1 MGPGLLWGMASHSSL
16 RGLALALVLLAL
28 AVAAASGA
36 LPQQQGT
43 VDLATQANV
52 RIDGAAAGNVLGEY
66 GTSAGDFDGDGVTDL
81 IVTNS
86 AVASAWVIFGSAA
99 GGNVSLASPASRAI
113 KISGVVF
120 HWASGGQ
127 DVNGDGL
134 GDVVLGG
141 SGADA
146 AYVVFG
152 SKSRVDVDVTSLG
165 VRGFKMTGAAGDG
178 TGASVAMAP
187 DMNGDGKGEVVV
199 GAFGTGN
206 NGRAGSGSAYVVFG
220 TASTSTISLPALGSA
235 GYRIDGAVANH
246 CAGSVVAAGPDVTGD
261 CVPDVLVGAPGA
273 SFSFATAGAVYVVGG
288 KATTSNIDLNAA
300 CTCFRIDG
308 QRASDQ
314 LPRSLAITPD
324 MNGDGLGEAIVG
336 TDFADNPTA
345 GDGSA
350 GSAYVVFGKATT
362 TSVALAALGSGGFR
376 VDGEKGTDQA
386 ARSLAS
392 AGDVN
397 GDGKPD
403 FVLGALFA
411 DNNSRNGSGSA
422 YVIFG
427 TAATTTVSL
436 GSLGSAGFRIDG
448 AATGDNVGRSVG
460 SGGDF
465 NADGRPDVV
474 TGGEFADNGGNN
486 TGSEYVVYGFGTP
499 AFAYGATAIAATV
512 GSAITPLAATG
523 VKRTGTPTFSVAP
536 ALPGGLALD
545 PATGT
550 VSGTPTAAAA
560 DAPYT
565 VTMSDLAGAATATLN
580 IRVDAAPA
588 TPEPQPQTPQPP
600 TPLPGPTLLP
610 GACKNV
616 KTGTAARNV
625 LTGSA
630 AGDLIRG
637 RSGNDRIS
645 GLGGDDCLFGEAGN
659 DSLSGG
665 SGKDKLDGGA
675 GNDSLVGG
683 TGVDTF
689 TGGAGNDVI
698 NSRDGK
704 AERVNCG
711 KGKDRVKGDKKD
723 RLKGCEKKSLK

>member
-1 MGPGLLWGMASHSSL
+1 MAPRL
-16 RGLALALVLLAL
+16 RLRAYALAAAVLVL
-28 AVAAASGA
+28 AAATAAA
-36 LPQQQGT
+36 LPQQAGT

-86 AVASAWVIFGSAA
+86 AATSAWVIFGSAS
-99 GGNVSLASPASRAI
+99 GGNVSLASPGQRAV
-113 KISGVVF
+113 KISGTTF

-134 GDVVLGG
+134 GDVVLGD
-141 SGADA
+141 SGTDS

-152 SKSRVDVDVTSLG
+152 SKSHTDVDLASLG
-165 VRGFKMTGAAGDG
+165 ARGFKMTGGAGDG
-178 TGASVAMAP
+178 TGASVAMSP

-206 NGRAGSGSAYVVFG
+206 NGRANSGSAYVVFG
-220 TASTSTISLPALGSA
+220 TASTSTISLPALGAA
-235 GYRIDGAVANH
+235 GFRIDGAVTNH
-246 CAGSVVAAGPDVTGD
+246 QAGSVVAAGPDVTGD
-261 CVPDVLVGAPGA
+261 GAPDVLVGAPGA

-288 KATTSNIDLNAA
+288 KSTTTNVDLNAA

-324 MNGDGLGEAIVG
+324 MNGDGLGEAVVG
-336 TDFADNPTA
+336 SDLADNPTV
-345 GDGSA
+345 GDDHA
-350 GSAYVVFGKATT
+350 GSAFVVFGKATT
-362 TSVALAALGSGGFR
+362 TSVALATLGTGGFR
-376 VDGEKGTDQA
+376 VDGQKGGDQA
-386 ARSLAS
+386 GRSLAS
-392 AGDVN
+392 VGDVN

-403 FVLGALFA
+403 FLVGALFA
-411 DNNSRNGSGSA
+411 DNNSRADSGSA

-427 TAATTTVSL
+427 TAATTNISL
-436 GSLGSAGFRIDG
+436 ASLGSAGIRIDG
-448 AATGDNVGRSVG
+448 AAPGDNVGRSVG
-460 SGGDF
+460 AGGDF

-474 TGGEFADNGGNN
+474 AGGEFADNNGSNS
-486 TGSEYVVYGFGTP
+486 GSEYVVYGFGTP
-499 AFAYGATAIAATV
+499 SFTYTPASITATV
-512 GSAITPLAATG
+512 GSAIAPLAPSG
-523 VKRTGTPTFSVAP
+523 VKRTGTPTFAVVPSLP
-536 ALPGGLALD
+536 AGLALD

-550 VSGTPTAAAA
+550 ISGTPTASAA

-565 VTMSDLAGAATATLN
+565 VSMSDFAGTATATVN
-580 IRVDAAPA
+580 VRVDAVPA
-588 TPEPQPQTPQPP
+588 TPQPQVPAPVP
-600 TPLPGPTLLP
+600 VPVKPGPKLLP

-616 KTGTAARNV
+616 KSGTAAKNV
-625 LTGSA
+625 LTGTA
-630 AGDLIRG
+630 LGDLIHG
-637 RSGNDRIS
+637 RAGNDRIS
-645 GLGGDDCLFGEAGN
+645 GLAGDDCLFGDAGN
-659 DSLSGG
+659 DTLSGG
-665 SGKDKLDGGA
+665 AGKDKLDGGA
-675 GNDSLVGG
+675 GKDSLTGG

-689 TGGAGNDVI
+689 TGGAGDDVI

-704 AERVNCG
+704 KETVNCG